1 MQHDN
6 NAATPPQPPAT
17 PTESAGRTI
26 ARNTAA
32 GIGVQLFLKIATIL
46 FNIWVV
52 RQLGGEE
59 VGQLNIV
66 LAWTFLFAVIGDLG
80 VAQYYARE
88 IARDRSKAS
97 DLFWDIVALR
107 ILLAVLSTVVT
118 VGAAIAVSGYSE
130 DILLGIFIFTLTY
143 FFQAIISPISSM
155 LIGYERVD
163 LNWLLLALQQI
174 FTLVLQSIVLILGL
188 GFVWL
193 LVAGL
198 INMPIMVMV
207 TLVISRRTKLDIPS
221 PVFQPGRW
229 WFLLR
234 RGLPFGLQ
242 QVMLSLGLR
251 ADTVLLSLTRVPNLI
266 IGWYAVAY
274 TYLVLMITNIVAS
287 FSSAAMPTLAREHVN
302 DPEIVRRWYFR
313 SVKYLLFIGLPIAVG
328 GMVLARPIIDLLYPE
343 EWPAYLPLM
352 ILVWDI
358 PFVMY
363 HSFCGYLTTSIRK
376 EVPAAR
382 IHLTMALTNVTINL
396 ILIPRLGII
405 GSSFATVLTD
415 LCGALLFYILLR
427 REFGAGL
434 GFTRLVRIP
443 ICALLMGAVLALLP
457 DWNVLFKIGIGIM
470 VYVPIVLVSGVFT
483 TDERQQ
489 LMQISNKLTRRLKLR
504 AA

>member
-1 MQHDN
+1 MQNDN
-6 NAATPPQPPAT
+6 TADTLPHL
-17 PTESAGRTI
+17 PTAPTMSAGRTI

-52 RQLGGEE
+52 RQLGGAE

-66 LAWTFLFAVIGDLG
+66 LAWTFLFAVLGDLG
-80 VAQYYARE
+80 ISQYYARE
-88 IARDRSKAS
+88 IARDRSKAK
-97 DLFWDIVALR
+97 DLFWDVVALR
-107 ILLAVLSTVVT
+107 IILALLSTVVT
-118 VGAAIAVSGYSE
+118 VGAAIAISGYSE
-130 DILLGIFIFTLTY
+130 NILLGIFIFTLTY
-143 FFQAIISPISSM
+143 FFQAIISPISSI

-174 FTLVLQSIVLILGL
+174 FTLVLQSVVLILGL

-193 LVAGL
+193 LIAGL
-198 INMPIMVMV
+198 INMPIMVIV
-207 TLVISRRTKLDIPS
+207 TLVISRRTKLDIPR
-221 PVFQPGRW
+221 PTFQPARW
-229 WFLLR
+229 WLLLQH
-234 RGLPFGLQ
+234 GLPFALQ

-251 ADTVLLSLTRVPNLI
+251 ADTVLLSLTRVPDLV

-274 TYLVLMITNIVAS
+274 SYLVLMITNIVAS

-313 SVKYLLFIGLPIAVG
+313 SVKYLLCIGLPIAVG
-328 GMVLARPIIDLLYPE
+328 GMVLSSQIITLLYPE
-343 EWPAYLPLM
+343 EMPAFIPLM

-358 PFVMY
+358 PFIMY
-363 HSFCGYLTTSIRK
+363 HSFCGYLTTSIQK

-415 LCGALLFYILLR
+415 ICGALLFYVLLR

-434 GFTRLVRIP
+434 GFAHLIRIP
-443 ICALLMGAVLALLP
+443 VCALLMGIVLALLP
-457 DWNVLFKIGIGIM
+457 EWNVLLKIGIGILI
-470 VYVPIVLVSGVFT
+470 YIPLVFTAGVFT
-483 TDERQQ
+483 HEERQQ
-489 LMQISNKLTRRLKLR
+489 LLKIGSKLTRRLHMR

>member
-6 NAATPPQPPAT
+6 NAAIPPQPPAT
-17 PTESAGRTI
+17 PTESAGSTI

-32 GIGVQLFLKIATIL
+32 GIGVQLFLKIATIIFTIL
-46 FNIWVV
+46 IA
-52 RQLGGEE
+52 RTLGGAEL
-59 VGQLNIV
+59 GQMSIV
-66 LAWTFLFAVIGDLG
+66 LAWAFLFAVIGDMG
-80 VAQYYARE
+80 IAQYYARE
-88 IARDRSKAS
+88 IARDRNKAS

-107 ILLAVLSTVVT
+107 LILALICTFVT
-118 VGAAIAVSGYSE
+118 VGVAVAISGYSQT
-130 DILLGIFIFTLTY
+130 IIIGIFIFTLTY
-143 FFQAIISPISSM
+143 FFQAFIAPISSM

-163 LNWLLLALQQI
+163 LNWLLMALQQI
-174 FTLVLQSIVLILGL
+174 FTLILQGIVLALGL

-198 INMPIMVMV
+198 VNMPIMLIV
-207 TLVISRRTKLDIPS
+207 TAILSRRSRLEVPRPT
-221 PVFQPGRW
+221 FNPGRW

-234 RGLPFGLQ
+234 HGLPFALQ

-251 ADTVLLSLTRVPNLI
+251 ADTVLLSLTRVPDLI
-266 IGWYAVAY
+266 IGWYALAY

-302 DPEIVRRWYFR
+302 DPEVVRRWYFR

-363 HSFCGYLTTSIRK
+363 HSFCGYLTTSIQK

-415 LCGALLFYILLR
+415 ICGALLFYILLR
-427 REFGAGL
+427 RVFGAGL
-434 GFTRLVRIP
+434 GFTHLVRIP
-443 ICALLMGAVLALLP
+443 ICSLLMGAVLALLP
-457 DWNVLFKIGIGIM
+457 DWNVLFKIGIGM
-470 VYVPIVLVSGVFT
+470 AVYVPIVLVAGVFT

-489 LMQISNKLTRRLKLR
+489 LMNIGNKLTRRLKLR